1 MFMKGKF
8 DAYVLWPLD
17 KRVRNWIVDQCTA
30 PDFTVCQI
38 RTLGSKEFYYLNF
51 VTCILTCFQLTNF
64 FGDIKN
70 SAGCLFKTKWLMK
83 ICIFWGTHIFSSN
96 YNVQFF
102 HQLLLEVSR
111 LEVSKLKFVKWMQV
125 KITNMILHRP

>member
-8 DAYVLWPLD
+8 DAYILWPLD
-17 KRVRNWIVDQCTA
+17 KRVQNWIVDRCTA

-51 VTCILTCFQLTNF
+51 VTCILTCYWRF
-64 FGDIKN
+64 FLEIKN
-70 SAGCLFKTKWLMK
+70 SAGCLSKTKWLMK
-83 ICIFWGTHIFSSN
+83 ICISWGTHIFSSN

-102 HQLLLEVSR
+102 HQLL